1 MRRRLFDD
9 LVVSGSG
16 GGRSSSAVRTL
27 PFSLALHAM
36 AVAALATL
44 SVKAIR
50 EEPQRTSAVLFPTAP
65 RPAATTAPPAVSAG
79 RSRGSRRSDT
89 PRLGVEVPPPI
100 VTDVPAASTETDIL
114 DAPMGDLP
122 ICLTGCTPGDARG
135 VGDDQGLSPPAGTG
149 DGSGPPR
156 RVGGD
161 IREPRRIRGV
171 APVYPE
177 LARRAGVGGKV
188 VLECVID
195 MDGRVTDVKVVAGN
209 PLLAD
214 AAVKAVQRWVY
225 TPTTLNGQPIR
236 VILTVT
242 VNFALSRT

>member
-9 LVVSGSG
+9 LVLSGSG

-50 EEPQRTSAVLFPTAP
+50 EEPQRTSAVLFTTAP
-65 RPAATTAPPAVSAG
+65 RPAANAAPPAV
-79 RSRGSRRSDT
+79 RSGISRVPRRTET
-89 PRLGVEVPPPI
+89 PRLAVEAPPV
-100 VTDVPAASTETDIL
+100 VTDVPAADIETDIL
-114 DAPMGDLP
+114 DAPAGDLP
-122 ICLTGCTPGDARG
+122 ICLSGCTPGVAEG
-135 VGDDQGLSPPAGTG
+135 GNDDEGASGPGGTG

-161 IREPRRIRGV
+161 IQEPRRIHGA
-171 APVYPE
+171 APAYPD
-177 LARRAGVGGKV
+177 LARRAGVSGKV

-195 MDGRVTDVKVVAGN
+195 ENGRVTDLKVVNGN

-214 AAVKAVQRWVY
+214 AAVEAVRRWVY
-225 TPTTLNGQPIR
+225 TPTRLNGQAVS

-242 VNFALSRT
+242 VKFGLARN

>member
-9 LVVSGSG
+9 LVVSGSS
-16 GGRSSSAVRTL
+16 GGRSSSAVHTL

-50 EEPQRTSAVLFPTAP
+50 EEPQRTSAVLFPTSP
-65 RPAATTAPPAVSAG
+65 RPAATIAPPAARAG
-79 RSRGSRRSDT
+79 RSRVPRGSDT
-89 PRLGVEVPPPI
+89 PRLGVEMPPPV
-100 VTDVPAASTETDIL
+100 VTDVPAANIETDIL
-114 DAPMGDLP
+114 DAPTGDLP
-122 ICLTGCTPGDARG
+122 ICLSGCTPGEGGG
-135 VGDDQGLSPPAGTG
+135 VGDDQGRSGPAGTG

-171 APVYPE
+171 SPVYPE

-195 MDGRVTDVKVVAGN
+195 MDGRVTDVRVVTGN

-214 AAVKAVQRWVY
+214 AAVNAVQRWVY